1 MGTFWNLDIK
11 YIKKKRVLAYLFT
24 RTSVKSRMLI
34 FLYVATK
41 DGPAQ
46 IYKNLFYFLLP
57 VQDLGMANVFKKSG
71 RSV

>member
-1 MGTFWNLDIK
+1 METFWNLEIK
-11 YIKKKRVLAYLFT
+11 YIKKKGVLAYLFT
-24 RTSVKSRMLI
+24 TTSVKSRTLI
-34 FLYVATK
+34 LLYVVTK

-71 RSV
+71 RRV